1 MPSGVP
7 YSPVRACAGKLLELG
22 GDGQERRNG
31 VVRMM
36 EPDALEAAAD
46 TALGACYC
54 APPPP
59 ATDPA
64 AKQPHLAGG
73 KIWSKRGI
81 DVASI
86 HACVWRLATERRA
99 PDASAASTEAAFV
112 WAQNGIMLQ
121 EIERLRLQNVNSPSA
136 QSGSC
141 STLHNNAAS

>member
-1 MPSGVP
+1 M
-7 YSPVRACAGKLLELG
+7 
-22 GDGQERRNG
+22 
-31 VVRMM
+31 VRMM

-46 TALGACYC
+46 TALGARYC

-141 STLHNNAAS
+141 STLHNNAAG